1 MLCFGKLW
9 KQDRCALPEVIK
21 ISKAE
26 VLNEE
31 ELTDVVGGTH
41 GHNGKVAK
49 CGGYILRGAGTGA
62 LTGTAAG
69 GAVGAFGGAMFGGSI
84 GIIKGSASCVGYLAT
99 HR

>member
-1 MLCFGKLW
+1 M
-9 KQDRCALPEVIK
+9 
-21 ISKAE
+21 SKAE

-69 GAVGAFGGAMFGGSI
+69 AAVGAFGGAMFGGSI

-99 HR
+99 NR

>member
-1 MLCFGKLW
+1 M
-9 KQDRCALPEVIK
+9 
-21 ISKAE
+21 SKAE

-31 ELTDVVGGTH
+31 ELTDVVGGTN

-69 GAVGAFGGAMFGGSI
+69 AAVGAFGGAMFGGSI

>member
-1 MLCFGKLW
+1 M
-9 KQDRCALPEVIK
+9 
-21 ISKAE
+21 SKAE

-69 GAVGAFGGAMFGGSI
+69 AAVGAFGGAMFGGSI

>member
-1 MLCFGKLW
+1 M
-9 KQDRCALPEVIK
+9 
-21 ISKAE
+21 SKAE

-41 GHNGKVAK
+41 GHNGKIAK

-84 GIIKGSASCVGYLAT
+84 GIIKGSASCVGYLVT